1 MLALKGQKPEI
12 GPISGPFLGLWVDI
26 CPPLGASGVTPKS
39 GPSAPFPGT
48 RWALSQLPRSCYGW
62 GHWLLI
68 PPSVR
73 PTHGHVIVHLRP
85 RSLSHSPIRLGLS
98 SSAGLPCF
106 VYSREPRRHDISRAR
121 ENFDSQSRRCT
132 LWVLQ
137 GPHCPD
143 FGPFLRKLEAQWRR
157 PWRVRAT
164 SCCWGSTVRPR

>member
-121 ENFDSQSRRCT
+121 ENFELHVFLSGQKKSHFSQKRNQRDPFPFP
-132 LWVLQ
+132 LQ
-137 GPHCPD
+137 
-143 FGPFLRKLEAQWRR
+143 K
-157 PWRVRAT
+157 
-164 SCCWGSTVRPR
+164 